1 MKAFLASPEGGLPS
15 DRPRTATR
23 AVQVGLIGIA
33 PSSPSLGLPD
43 VTTGLLATVGLY
55 AIAVIGLNIMFGY
68 GGMLSLGNAI
78 FLGIGGY
85 SVGIGVEHWGWPV
98 LGSIIFGTA
107 VSAVCAVLVGTIIV
121 RLSGHYFAV
130 GMLGLATAFAA
141 LVTAF
146 PGLTGGGSGL
156 EIASRLSLGF
166 TTIADDTSWYWCV
179 VVVMVLAV
187 LLFDR
192 LIAGKRGRLFRM
204 TRQDELVASVLG
216 VPVFWT
222 KLLLYT
228 LGAAL
233 TGLAGALLFV
243 RQGLIVPTGV
253 GVVTS
258 VELLGLL
265 VIGGLGYRFGG
276 AIGAFLVL
284 WLQALLSEFGSY
296 ELVIYGGVFLLVV
309 FFLHGGIE
317 GAIVTGWRAALER
330 RRPGQRTAADAGG
343 EERSGAGAMGS
354 SRTPVGGPLEGSYVE
369 IGPSA
374 PDRDGTGRGSFPV
387 QSGAAM
393 QGEGA
398 TGLEVVEACK
408 RFGGV
413 SAVRDVSLRV
423 RRGAVTALIG
433 PNGAGKS
440 TLINLISGVEQL
452 DSGRI
457 LLDGEDITSRP
468 PAYRTMRGMVRT
480 FQVPRLVDDLSVVEN
495 VVLGREAS
503 ERPVLWRSKQ
513 RESAA
518 LQEAAQLL
526 GTRSLGSLSLR
537 PARSLG
543 TGERKY
549 VEILRAV
556 FCQASVLLLD
566 EPAVGLS
573 LEEIDELCGWLSSMR
588 ANGTGI
594 LVIDH
599 NMDFVN
605 RLADHVY
612 VMDNGSITFSGQP
625 ADLIRAGETNR
636 EAGGRPGSL
645 GLEMRK

>member
-1 MKAFLASPEGGLPS
+1 MKAFLASPKGDLAS
-15 DRPRTATR
+15 DGPRTATR
-23 AVQVGLIGIA
+23 AVQIALIGVA
-33 PSSPSLGLPD
+33 LASPWLGLPD

-55 AIAVIGLNIMFGY
+55 AVAVIGLNIMFGY
-68 GGMLSLGNAI
+68 GGMLSLGNAM

-85 SVGIGVEHWGWPV
+85 SVGIGVERWGWPV
-98 LGSIIFGTA
+98 LGSVIFGTA
-107 VSAVCAVLVGTIIV
+107 VSAVCAGLVGMIIV

-146 PGLTGGGSGL
+146 PSVTGGGSGL
-156 EIASRLSLGF
+156 EISSRLSLGF
-166 TTIADDTSWYWCV
+166 ATIADDTSWYWCV

-222 KLLLYT
+222 KLLLYM

-276 AIGAFLVL
+276 TIGAFLIL

-317 GAIVTGWRAALER
+317 GAIVTGWRAAFQR
-330 RRPGQRTAADAGG
+330 WRPARPVATDAEGV
-343 EERSGAGAMGS
+343 ERSEAGATDPN
-354 SRTPVGGPLEGSYVE
+354 RTSAGGPLGSSDFD
-369 IGPSA
+369 IGPPP
-374 PDRDGTGRGSFPV
+374 PDRDGARRGSSLVRF
-387 QSGAAM
+387 GAAV
-393 QGEGA
+393 QGAGDS
-398 TGLEVVEACK
+398 GLEVVEACK

-423 RRGAVTALIG
+423 PRGAVTALIG
-433 PNGAGKS
+433 SNGAGKS
-440 TLINLISGVEQL
+440 TLINLMSGVEQL

-480 FQVPRLVDDLSVVEN
+480 FQVPRLVDELSVVEN

-503 ERPVLWRSKQ
+503 ERPVLWRSKR
-513 RESAA
+513 RESEA
-518 LQEAAQLL
+518 LKEAAQLL
-526 GTRSLGSLSLR
+526 ATRSLGGLSLR

-573 LEEIDELCGWLSSMR
+573 LEEIDELCGWLNSMR
-588 ANGTGI
+588 AHGTGI

-625 ADLIRAGETNR
+625 SELTQPGEINR
-636 EAGGRPGSL
+636 EAGDRPGSL